1 MMQLTADAIS
11 DLIFNHAPLEGAYV
25 ADDREGAMLAAASDF
40 LDMLPIEI
48 SVTPQEVVDEFLTR
62 L

>member
-1 MMQLTADAIS
+1 MQL
-11 DLIFNHAPLEGAYV
+11 
-25 ADDREGAMLAAASDF
+25 GAMLAAASDF

-48 SVTPQEVVDEFLTR
+48 TVTPQEVVDEFLAR